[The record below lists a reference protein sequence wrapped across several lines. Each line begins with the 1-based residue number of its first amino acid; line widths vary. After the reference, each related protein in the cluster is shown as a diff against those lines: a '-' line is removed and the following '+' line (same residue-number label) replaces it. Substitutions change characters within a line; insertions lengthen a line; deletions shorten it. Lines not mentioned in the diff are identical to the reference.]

1 MPGIHKRSDAVAV
14 ALSFGIESFCRFCF
28 GTVLALADTSLR
40 GFRARF
46 AGMTVIG
53 GIEDREYSITVQKLS
68 SGCANI

>member
-1 MPGIHKRSDAVAV
+1 MPSIHKRSDAVAV

-28 GTVLALADTSLR
+28 GTVLALVDTLR

-46 AGMTVIG
+46 AGMIVIG
-53 GIEDREYSITVQKLS
+53 RIEDREFSITVQKLS

>member
-14 ALSFGIESFCRFCF
+14 ALYFGVESFCRFCF

-46 AGMTVIG
+46 ACMIVIKR
-53 GIEDREYSITVQKLS
+53 IEDRVFNNGTDI
-68 SGCANI
+68 